1 MKARHVEA
9 FGDSLLVVQQV
20 SGECQCLDGSLYAY
34 LDKCLDV
41 IKFNFDEFCI
51 HHIPRHENC
60 RANDLAQGASD
71 YNVQKKIHV
80 EAKPMLEDEKIMLCT
95 MPDSLTA
102 TQADPTART
111 QGSSDFLVLEPRRD
125 QVDWWKPIADYF

>member
-1 MKARHVEA
+1 MCK
-9 FGDSLLVVQQV
+9 
-20 SGECQCLDGSLYAY
+20 
-34 LDKCLDV
+34 
-41 IKFNFDEFCI
+41 
-51 HHIPRHENC
+51 
-60 RANDLAQGASD
+60 
-71 YNVQKKIHV
+71 KKIHV

>member
-34 LDKCLDV
+34 LDKCLDA

-71 YNVQKKIHV
+71 YNVQKK
-80 EAKPMLEDEKIMLCT
+80 KFMLKQNRCSKMKKLC
-95 MPDSLTA
+95 SVQCLT
-102 TQADPTART
+102 
-111 QGSSDFLVLEPRRD
+111 V
-125 QVDWWKPIADYF
+125 

>member
-1 MKARHVEA
+1 LHVEA

-20 SGECQCLDGSLYAY
+20 SGVCQCLDGSLNAY

-41 IKFNFDEFCI
+41 TKFNFDEFCI

-71 YNVQKKIHV
+71 YNVQSKNFHV
-80 EAKPMLEDEKIMLCT
+80 KAKPVLEYKRIMLRT
-95 MPDSLTA
+95 GPDGLTA
-102 TQADPTART
+102 TTAGMTATQTGQTTTRRGQTTAQA
-111 QGSSDFLVLEPRRD
+111 G
-125 QVDWWKPIADYF
+125 